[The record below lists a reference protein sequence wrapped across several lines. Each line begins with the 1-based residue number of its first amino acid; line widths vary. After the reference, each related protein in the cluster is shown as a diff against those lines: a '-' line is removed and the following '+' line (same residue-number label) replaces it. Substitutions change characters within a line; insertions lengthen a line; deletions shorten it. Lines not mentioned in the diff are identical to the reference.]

1 MNFLESYVYINNR
14 AGLIVVSLNKSILS
28 IGQVM
33 DSSPVAGPLDALGFS
48 ESEDNRNTCLY
59 RMPIVGYEVLEERS
73 RFTVSFHRY

>member
-1 MNFLESYVYINNR
+1 MHRWMYFK
-14 AGLIVVSLNKSILS
+14 VVSSYTSNIILWYHWLDPLS

-48 ESEDNRNTCLY
+48 ENEDNRNTCLY

-73 RFTVSFHRY
+73 RFTVKF